1 MLAEKAFLVLSVILH
16 YVYVRIERFIFD
28 RLKNSR
34 HFFHVI
40 RNKTKPNGDSFAHVL
55 AFTSNFDLFTGL
67 FILCDWLE

>member
-1 MLAEKAFLVLSVILH
+1 MLAEKAFLVLRVILH
-16 YVYVRIERFIFD
+16 YVYVRID
-28 RLKNSR
+28 RLKSSR